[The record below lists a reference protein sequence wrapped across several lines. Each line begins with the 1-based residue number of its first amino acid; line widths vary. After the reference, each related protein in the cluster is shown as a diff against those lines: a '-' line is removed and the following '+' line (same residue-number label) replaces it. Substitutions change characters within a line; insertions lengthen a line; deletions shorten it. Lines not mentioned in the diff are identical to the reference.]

1 MQVRARVL
9 TRMGQPVRD
18 LEPASEKAAGPGAFS
33 LPLAWLPAGRY
44 YIEVTGTTAHGTTTE
59 RVGFQVR

>member
-1 MQVRARVL
+1 
-9 TRMGQPVRD
+9 MGQPVRD